1 MIAPNPAA
9 PQIAVDAATRDMQAI
24 PDVCVASRVQDVL
37 NAWRLVYKV
46 YRTTGLIHPNE
57 YELHTAT
64 RSVSTGTAV
73 FYAQDDHTDAQQVSD
88 LVNADVPLT
97 TLTAVLDNSAGL
109 PLDSVYSDE
118 LNRLRDQGRVLIECG
133 QFAHRRQLADAGQ
146 RNEARLLLKVESSL
160 RELMRH
166 AFHYGEVH
174 GANDFLIG
182 VHPRHARFYCRAFG
196 FAPMGEQRHYALV
209 NDHPVQLMR
218 ADLDLIFDINP
229 RPWALAY
236 SVNNPL
242 QPSMFD
248 HRWIFNEH
256 ATDPHS
262 IRLLSYMR
270 HRMISAELAA

>member
-1 MIAPNPAA
+1 
-9 PQIAVDAATRDMQAI
+9 
-24 PDVCVASRVQDVL
+24 VANRAQDVL

-46 YRTTGLIHPNE
+46 YRTTGLIPANE
-57 YELHTAT
+57 YELHTAS
-64 RSVSTGTAV
+64 RSVSAGTAV
-73 FYAQDDHTDAQQVSD
+73 FYAQDDHADASPLAD
-88 LVNADVPLT
+88 RDNANVPLT
-97 TLTAVLDNSAGL
+97 TLTAVLDHPAGL
-109 PLDSVYSDE
+109 PLDSVYADE

-133 QFAHRRQLADAGQ
+133 QFAHRRQLGVVNQ

-166 AFHYGEVH
+166 AFHYGETH

-196 FAPMGEQRHYALV
+196 FAPLGEQRHYAMV

-218 ADLDLIFDINP
+218 ADLDLIFDIEP

-242 QPSMFD
+242 APVTFD
-248 HRWIFNEH
+248 QRWIYSEH
-256 ATDPHS
+256 ATDPHT
-262 IRLLSYMR
+262 IRLHNYLR
-270 HRMISAELAA
+270 HRRLASELAA